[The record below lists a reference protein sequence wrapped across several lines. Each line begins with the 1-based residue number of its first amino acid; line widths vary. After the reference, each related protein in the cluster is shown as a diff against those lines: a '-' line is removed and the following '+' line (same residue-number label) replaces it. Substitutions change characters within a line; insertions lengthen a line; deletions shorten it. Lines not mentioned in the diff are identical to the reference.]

1 MKRLLILLPLVLILI
16 SCGGN
21 PGQLVTK
28 DEYGEKW
35 AFTVEKGYVY
45 SIGQAAIFKAE
56 GVEYQLNGV
65 AKMKGYKSIDPIWRT
80 NPEIP
85 GTKINIGPFIDL
97 ALKNPK

>member
-1 MKRLLILLPLVLILI
+1 MKRSLILLSLVTLLI

-21 PGQLVTK
+21 PGKLVTK
-28 DEYGEKW
+28 EEFGKNW
-35 AFTVEKGYVY
+35 AFTVDKGYVY
-45 SIGQAAIFKAE
+45 SIGQAAIFRAE

-65 AKMKGYKSIDPIWRT
+65 AKMKGYKPIDSIWRN

>member
-1 MKRLLILLPLVLILI
+1 MTRISIFLILVVFLF

-21 PGQLVTK
+21 PGKLVTK
-28 DEYGEKW
+28 EQYEEEW
-35 AFTVEKGYVY
+35 AFTVDKGYVY
-45 SIGQAAIFKAE
+45 STGQAAIFKTG

-65 AKMKGYKSIDPIWRT
+65 ARMKGYKPIDPMRRD
-80 NPEIP
+80 NPDIL